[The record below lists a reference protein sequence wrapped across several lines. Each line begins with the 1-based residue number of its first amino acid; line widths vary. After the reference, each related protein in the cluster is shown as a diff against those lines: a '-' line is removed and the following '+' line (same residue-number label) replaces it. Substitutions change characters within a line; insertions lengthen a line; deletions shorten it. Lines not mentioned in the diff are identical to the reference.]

1 MGRAHEVRAASMAK
15 TAAAKS
21 KLNNKWSRL
30 LFMAAK
36 GGVPDPEMNQTLK
49 RTIEKAKKEQVTA
62 DVIKRA
68 IDKAKGAD
76 QTSYTELLLEGFGPG
91 QSQLVIECL
100 TDNHNRT
107 QTAVKI
113 ALQKCGGK
121 IASSGSVTYQFNHI
135 AVFSFK
141 GLSEEDAV
149 MALLDADCDP
159 KETYTEKDEET
170 GEEYVTIE
178 ADYSEYTKI
187 RTALTNACPDIDFDV
202 DKITWDANTKVE
214 LAEGKETEQF
224 ERLLGLLEED
234 DDVQDVYYN
243 LDYEVEEE

>member
-30 LFMAAK
+30 IFMAAK
-36 GGVPDPEMNQTLK
+36 GGVPDPDMNQTLK

-68 IDKAKGAD
+68 IDKAKGAV

-91 QSQLVIECL
+91 QSQLVIEAL

-107 QTAVKI
+107 QTAVKV

-121 IASSGSVTYQFNHI
+121 MHV
-135 AVFSFK
+135 
-141 GLSEEDAV
+141 
-149 MALLDADCDP
+149 
-159 KETYTEKDEET
+159 
-170 GEEYVTIE
+170 
-178 ADYSEYTKI
+178 
-187 RTALTNACPDIDFDV
+187 
-202 DKITWDANTKVE
+202 
-214 LAEGKETEQF
+214 
-224 ERLLGLLEED
+224 
-234 DDVQDVYYN
+234 
-243 LDYEVEEE
+243 

>member
-30 LFMAAK
+30 IFMAAK
-36 GGVPDPEMNQTLK
+36 GGVPDPDMNQTLK

-91 QSQLVIECL
+91 QSQLVIEAL

-107 QTAVKI
+107 QTAVKV

-121 IASSGSVTYQFNHI
+121 IAMSGSVTYQFQHLAI
-135 AVFSFK
+135 FSFK

-159 KETYTEKDEET
+159 KDTYTEKDEET
-170 GEEYVTIE
+170 GEEVVTIVT
-178 ADYSEYTKI
+178 DFSEYTKV
-187 RTALTNACPDIDFDV
+187 RNALVAAKADLDFIV
-202 DKITWDANTKVE
+202 DKVTWETQNMVDFAND
-214 LAEGKETEQF
+214 KEKEQF
-224 ERLLGLLEED
+224 ERLLGMLEED
-234 DDVQDVYYN
+234 EDVQDVYYN
-243 LDYEVEEE
+243 VNWEPQED

>member
-30 LFMAAK
+30 IYMAAK
-36 GGVPDPEMNQTLK
+36 GGVPDPDLNQTLK
-49 RTIEKAKKEQVTA
+49 RTIERARREQVTA

-68 IDKAKGAD
+68 IDKAKGSD

-91 QSQLVIECL
+91 QSQIVVECL

-107 QTAVKI
+107 QTAVKV

-121 IASSGSVTYQFNHI
+121 IASSGSVTYQFKHLS
-135 AVFSFK
+135 VFTFK

-149 MALLDADCDP
+149 MALLDADCDVQN
-159 KETYTEKDEET
+159 TYTEVDEET
-170 GEEYVTIE
+170 AEELVTVE
-178 ADYSEYTKI
+178 ADYSEYSKI
-187 RTALTNACPDIDFDV
+187 RTALTDLKEDLEFLV
-202 DKITWDANTKVE
+202 DHISWETDNMVDLEA
-214 LAEGKETEQF
+214 GKETEQF
-224 ERLLGLLEED
+224 ERLLALLEED
-234 DDVQDVYYN
+234 DDVQDVFHNVNYTPA
-243 LDYEVEEE
+243 EE